1 LTRTRIP
8 AKREFMGKG
17 RALLLLL
24 GVGGLLLATPGLMR
38 QGLPRNQAHRAVGEL
53 DLPTI
58 AGGGDV
64 PFKSVKRTGGSPG
77 DLPSRIIAALETTD
91 DTEHRIALEALLPD
105 LIKRDPAA
113 AAELA
118 LGLAE
123 WERRE
128 QALRKV
134 ADTWAASDPHAAVA
148 WAAGLENEF
157 ERIMCVGSA
166 CTKISRAEPALAVS
180 LAWSVYGLR
189 ESPHICFLAGYW
201 LASDRPAA
209 EAWIMNISDPH
220 LRDRMWSEAALN
232 LGSVSPEQAAIL
244 AAEKISPGPLQEEA
258 VISALHQWVLTD
270 RQAAAAWVEL
280 FPEGPLR
287 ERAEGELFG
296 AD

>member
-1 LTRTRIP
+1 
-8 AKREFMGKG
+8 MGKG
-17 RALLLLL
+17 RAWLLLL
-24 GVGGLLLATPGLMR
+24 GVGGLLFATPGLMWR
-38 QGLPRNQAHRAVGEL
+38 GVPRDQAPGAAGEGV
-53 DLPTI
+53 LPTI
-58 AGGGDV
+58 TGESEV
-64 PFKSVKRTGGSPG
+64 TPKSAKRAGGSPG
-77 DLPSRIIAALETTD
+77 DLPSRIIAALESTH
-91 DTEHRIALEALLPD
+91 DTEHRIALEGLLPD

-123 WERRE
+123 WEHRE

-134 ADTWAASDPHAAVA
+134 ADTWAASDPHVAVA

-166 CTKISRAEPALAVS
+166 CTQISRADPALAVS
-180 LAWSVYGLR
+180 LAWSVHGLR

-201 LASDRPAA
+201 LASDRAAA
-209 EAWIMNISDPH
+209 EAWITNISDPH
-220 LRDRMWSEAALN
+220 LRDRMWSEGVLN
-232 LGSVSPEQAAIL
+232 LGLVSPEQAAIL

-270 RQAAAAWVEL
+270 RQGAAAWVEL

-296 AD
+296 TN